1 MSCLKK
7 CVNFVLQQKKEQS
20 ALEDWKNKEK
30 IAQDKLDDDS
40 KGHEKL
46 GSKENALK
54 VKIEEAQS
62 KITEM
67 CSVPSIELIQ
77 KYQQQSQ
84 KTVSISF
91 PGNFFWSNKRID

>member
-1 MSCLKK
+1 M
-7 CVNFVLQQKKEQS
+7 
-20 ALEDWKNKEK
+20 
-30 IAQDKLDDDS
+30 AQDKLDDDS

-54 VKIEEAQS
+54 TKIEEAQT

-77 KYQQQSQ
+77 KYQQMNT
-84 KTVSISF
+84 KTVSQ
-91 PGNFFWSNKRID
+91 FFFQKS